1 MPRKPFFSP
10 MQMIAI
16 QILVVFLLG
25 AAVGFVLMSCVSS
38 AHAEGV
44 QLPSDAAIA
53 AQIAKSQKHIDE
65 KLPKIDGNI
74 PKAGTVYGDVP
85 ADQAITNP
93 KAIEDV
99 MHSMREFNGGKSPKK
114 VGSDLMIFAS
124 LSMPK
129 DVLHELSR
137 QAKEAG
143 AVVVLRGVLN
153 EGWIATMKEARAIN
167 QGAGAAWEINPA
179 MFKKFKV
186 TTVPVFVL
194 ADASQIVPSDEGCAP
209 DVAFASVTGEISV
222 EQALNIIKSRGKPE
236 FVRMAEARLGKIR
249 GK

>member
-1 MPRKPFFSP
+1 
-10 MQMIAI
+10 MQII
-16 QILVVFLLG
+16 SVVLL
-25 AAVGFVLMSCVSS
+25 ALCASF
-38 AHAEGV
+38 ARAEGV

-53 AQIAKSQKHIDE
+53 AQIAKSQKRIDE
-65 KLPKIDGNI
+65 KLPRIDGNI
-74 PKAGTVYGDVP
+74 PKAGAVYDAP
-85 ADQAITNP
+85 ADQVVASP

-99 MHSMREFNGGKSPKK
+99 MHSMQEFNGGRPPKK

-129 DVLHELSR
+129 DVLRELSR

-143 AVVVLRGVLN
+143 AVVVLRGVLG
-153 EGWIATMKEARAIN
+153 EGWVATMKEARAIN

-194 ADASQIVPSDEGCAP
+194 ADASRIVPSDEGCAP
-209 DVAFASVTGEISV
+209 DIAYASVTGDISV

-236 FVRMAEARLGKIR
+236 FAKMAEARINKIR

>member
-1 MPRKPFFSP
+1 MPYKPLVFVVLL
-10 MQMIAI
+10 AI
-16 QILVVFLLG
+16 CASL
-25 AAVGFVLMSCVSS
+25 

-44 QLPSDAAIA
+44 QLPSDAAIE
-53 AQIAKSQKHIDE
+53 AQIAKSRSRIDE
-65 KLPKIDGNI
+65 KLPRIDGNI
-74 PKAGTVYGDVP
+74 PKVGTVYGDVP
-85 ADQAITNP
+85 ADQVVNSP

-99 MHSMREFNGGKSPKK
+99 MQSMRNFDGGRPAKK

-124 LSMPK
+124 LSMPR

-143 AVVVLRGVLN
+143 GVVVLRGVLN
-153 EGWIATMKEARAIN
+153 EGWVATMKEARAIN

-194 ADASQIVPSDEGCAP
+194 ADASKIVPSDEGCAP
-209 DVAFASVTGEISV
+209 DIAYASVTGEISV

-236 FVRMAEARLGKIR
+236 FAKMAEARINKIR